1 MNKFIS
7 THYLTQRQTIRGRK
21 KSGIRKF
28 QLTTS
33 RRGRLVNGEQ
43 ETLAL
48 SISTHYLTQRQT
60 KITHYYP
67 EKQLYFNSLPHAEVD
82 AATDGRSSICTLF
95 QLTTSRRGRR
105 RSEKEVELREHFNS
119 LPHAEVDQI
128 IEDSANY
135 QFISTHYLTQRQTIR
150 SRCLI
155 PSVRIFQLTTS
166 RRGRPEAASSSIPT
180 DSFQLTTSRRGRLYL
195 RKDGIIMYLISTH
208 YLTQRQTDVLLFP
221 SQDLYI
227 STHYLTQR
235 QTAVPPFVIRFA
247 GFQLTTSRR
256 GRQSSWLYIFFIF
269 SISTHYLTQRQT
281 KHFERFHSSL

>member
-1 MNKFIS
+1 MESVKC
-7 THYLTQRQTIRGRK
+7 
-21 KSGIRKF
+21 
-28 QLTTS
+28 
-33 RRGRLVNGEQ
+33 
-43 ETLAL
+43 A
-48 SISTHYLTQRQT
+48 
-60 KITHYYP
+60 
-67 EKQLYFNSLPHAEVD
+67 
-82 AATDGRSSICTLF
+82 IC
-95 QLTTSRRGRR
+95 
-105 RSEKEVELREHFNS
+105 
-119 LPHAEVDQI
+119 AD
-128 IEDSANY
+128 
-135 QFISTHYLTQRQTIR
+135 ISTHYLTQRQTIR

-281 KHFERFHSSL
+281 VQQLLQVLSIGDFNSLPHAEVDIDLAGEFKFPEIFQLTTSRRGRPLQGTFILFLLVFQLTTSRRGRQCSRSFPAAVSNFNSLPHAEVDSNLSQNLWTLTIDSITNRIINLCFLL